1 MKKLTAKKLNLGKI
15 RIASLSSAKVKNGAA
30 AQAIS
35 NVGVCPTTTVI
46 RTFDC

>member
-1 MKKLTAKKLNLGKI
+1 MKKVTAKKLNLGKI
-15 RIASLSSAKVKNGAA
+15 RIASLSSTKVKSGADALA
-30 AQAIS
+30 AS